1 MPEEEN
7 KKPSQKSVDIDTSG
21 PGAEIDVAE
30 EKVKEEG
37 VVETEAPKTEQEP
50 EIKVEE
56 TKEEETETVK
66 EIKKEQKQDDEQLEE
81 YSKGVQSRISKLT
94 RKMREAER
102 QRDAATE
109 YARAA
114 DDSRKTLE
122 KRFVKTDSEYI
133 KKFESSVKE
142 GMDSAQKEL
151 AAGVKEIGN
160 TNTGPRV
167 DEYAKEARMN
177 TGGKWCGYFA
187 NWNYAVAAKDLE
199 GRFKGPSLHSK
210 PKACYSFLYRSYTND
225 SGSKMRELDTLKAN
239 HEAAGSTRQFFVF
252 EGSQGHALAKSLN
265 QPCVVADNYREL
277 DIRPGDTALWDRSH
291 IGMVESYNKET
302 GILTT
307 IEGNL
312 GGRVRRKQYD
322 LTNAADRNQ
331 FTGFGRPS
339 LEDFNLPEVGH
350 ESSG

>member
-21 PGAEIDVAE
+21 PGAEVDVAE

-37 VVETEAPKTEQEP
+37 VVETEAPTTEQEP

-56 TKEEETETVK
+56 TVK
-66 EIKKEQKQDDEQLEE
+66 EIKEEPKKDDEQLEE

-142 GMDSAQKEL
+142 GMDAAQKQL
-151 AAGVKEIGN
+151 AQAIESGDAKAQVEANKRIATLAFDNARLEQSKEIREEAPATPADVREPQRPPSQVPAADPQADAWAGKN
-160 TNTGPRV
+160 SWFGQNRAMTFTAFEIHKDLVDKEGFDPKSDEYYAEIDKRIRV
-167 DEYAKEARMN
+167 DFPHKFDKSDNKDTTEPVQTVASVKRSVKPGRKTVRLTSSQVAIAKKLGVPLEEYAKQLKN
-177 TGGKWCGYFA
+177 TMG
-187 NWNYAVAAKDLE
+187 
-199 GRFKGPSLHSK
+199 
-210 PKACYSFLYRSYTND
+210 
-225 SGSKMRELDTLKAN
+225 
-239 HEAAGSTRQFFVF
+239 
-252 EGSQGHALAKSLN
+252 
-265 QPCVVADNYREL
+265 VV
-277 DIRPGDTALWDRSH
+277 
-291 IGMVESYNKET
+291 
-302 GILTT
+302 
-307 IEGNL
+307 
-312 GGRVRRKQYD
+312 
-322 LTNAADRNQ
+322 
-331 FTGFGRPS
+331 
-339 LEDFNLPEVGH
+339 
-350 ESSG
+350 